1 MSELIELVSYL
12 EGQPE
17 PHIVCD
23 LHYRIV
29 GANRAY
35 RQRYGLGLGE
45 IVGRTC
51 HAVSHRSPVPCDQAG
66 EACPLASARLSGQR
80 ERVLHVH
87 HTPRGEEYVEI
98 VLTPIHDRQ
107 GVVVGFVERMD
118 GLETATPTAHAQGL
132 VGRSA
137 RFREM
142 MALVSRV
149 APSPAAVLLW
159 GESGTGKEL
168 VAQALHAAS
177 PRAAA
182 PFVPVDCSGLPET
195 LFESELF
202 GHEKGAFTGA
212 AAAKAGLA
220 EIASGGTLFID
231 ELGDIPMA
239 VQVKLLRL
247 LETGTYR
254 RVGSTEQRRA
264 DLRIISATH
273 RDLRQRIADGLF
285 RADLYYRISTFPIR
299 LPPLRERREDI
310 PVLIEA
316 LLSRL
321 APRRGLRVAG
331 PAMLAL
337 SALPYPGNVR
347 ELRNLLERAMLLCD
361 GKELTAAHV
370 EQALA
375 LESALASRP
384 DQTES
389 LVTRRV
395 KGRSDEVDL
404 PSMLIAFEGDREALA
419 KQLGIS
425 RRTLFRRLA
434 RARTTYSD

>member
-1 MSELIELVSYL
+1 MSELVELISYL

-23 LHYRIV
+23 LDYRIV

-35 RQRYGLGLGE
+35 RQRYGDGSSE
-45 IVGRTC
+45 VVGRTC
-51 HAVSHRSPVPCDQAG
+51 HAMSHQSAVPCDQAG
-66 EACPLASARLSGQR
+66 EACPLASARLSGHR

-87 HTPRGEEYVEI
+87 HTPRGEEYVNIE
-98 VLTPIHDRQ
+98 LTPIHDQQ
-107 GVVVGFVERMD
+107 GMVVGFVESMD
-118 GLETATPTAHAQGL
+118 GLQVAQPTANSQGL

-137 RFREM
+137 SFREM

-149 APSPAAVLLW
+149 APAPAAVLLW

-212 AAAKAGLA
+212 TTQKAGLA
-220 EIASGGTLFID
+220 ETANGGTLFID
-231 ELGDIPMA
+231 EVGDIPLA

-254 RVGSTEQRRA
+254 RVGSTDQRRA
-264 DLRIISATH
+264 DLRIVSATH
-273 RDLRQRIADGLF
+273 RDLHQRIADGLF

-321 APRRGLRVAG
+321 SPRRKLRVSGA
-331 PAMLAL
+331 AMLAL
-337 SALPYPGNVR
+337 SVLPYPGNVR
-347 ELRNLLERAMLLCD
+347 ELRNLLERAILLCD
-361 GKELTAAHV
+361 GRELTAGHV

-375 LESALASRP
+375 LDAALTRLDDTKLESAP
-384 DQTES
+384 
-389 LVTRRV
+389 RRFSARA
-395 KGRSDEVDL
+395 GDVDL
-404 PSMLIAFEGDREALA
+404 PSMLKAFEGNREALA
-419 KQLGIS
+419 AELGIS
-425 RRTLFRRLA
+425 KRTLFRRLA
-434 RARTTYSD
+434 RARQKAAD